1 MRVTLIGC
9 GGIGGHLARN
19 VGHLLH
25 ARREP
30 VHVRLVDGDAFE
42 EKNRDR
48 MRFGPP
54 GNKAVALSRELAS
67 AFPGVITLEPVPEY
81 VGPDNAASL
90 VQEGDVVLSAVDNHA
105 TRRLLDERCA
115 ALRDV
120 VLISGGNDGV
130 EGEQD
135 GTYGNVQ
142 VVRRRDGEALTSALV
157 EFHPEILLA
166 ADKLPTEQGCLELA
180 QSAPQLLVTNVAVA
194 SAMLSVFWRLVCRG
208 DLDYEEVYVDVARNR
223 VNAVARRNVKGRAA

>member
-19 VGHLLH
+19 VCHLLH

-30 VHVRLVDGDAFE
+30 AHVRLVDGDAFE

-48 MRFGPP
+48 MRFGKPD
-54 GNKAVALSRELAS
+54 NKAVTMARELVS
-67 AFPGVITLEPVPEY
+67 AFPGVITIEPVPEY
-81 VGPDNAASL
+81 VTPANVATIL
-90 VQEGDVVLSAVDNHA
+90 QEGDVVLSAVDNHA
-105 TRRLLDERCA
+105 SRRLLDQRCA
-115 ALRDV
+115 TLRDV
-120 VLISGGNDGV
+120 VLLSGGNDGV

-142 VVRRRDGEALTSALV
+142 IVRRRDGEALTSSLV
-157 EFHPEILLA
+157 EFHPEIRDA
-166 ADKLPTEQGCLELA
+166 VDKLPTEQGCLELV

-194 SAMLSVFWRLVCRG
+194 SAMLSAFWRLAGRG

-223 VNAVARRNVKGRAA
+223 VNAVARRRISAA